1 MLIIWAHL
9 IVLFIRIAMAF
20 AKGRND
26 VQVGIE
32 HEYTTI
38 KWFIHEVD
46 SLFKSELSSTEA
58 RMESEL
64 EAIDEPDPDIRLSMC
79 RAITQDYSYSYIYEE
94 LILSSKRTLL
104 IAIFTYFESILK
116 RISKLYEITVVDKE
130 GKVVKEPRVTQ
141 ILSAIEKE
149 KGELPVEAN
158 SLKNKVPNDL
168 RLLRNYCVH
177 EGTIDEKTEAIIKE
191 DPNLDRE
198 GSELYIKDKQVL
210 LDYLEATKAFLVI
223 LEEHCRRNSSRP

>member
-9 IVLFIRIAMAF
+9 VVLFIRIAMAF

-38 KWFIHEVD
+38 KWFIHEVN
-46 SLFKSELSSTEA
+46 S
-58 RMESEL
+58 
-64 EAIDEPDPDIRLSMC
+64 C

>member
-1 MLIIWAHL
+1 
-9 IVLFIRIAMAF
+9 MAF

-32 HEYTTI
+32 REYTTI
-38 KWFIHEVD
+38 KSFIHEVD
-46 SLFKSELSSTEA
+46 SLFESKLASIEARIKSEIED
-58 RMESEL
+58 
-64 EAIDEPDPDIRLSMC
+64 IDEPDPDVYSSMC
-79 RAITQDYSYSYIYEE
+79 SDIIRYYSCDYIYEE

-104 IAIFTYFESILK
+104 IAIFTYLESILK
-116 RISKLYEITVVDKE
+116 RISKLYEITVVNKKGE
-130 GKVVKEPRVTQ
+130 VEEKPKVNQ
-141 ILSAIEKE
+141 ILSAIVKE

-158 SLKNKVPNDL
+158 SLKDIVYEDL
-168 RLLRNYCVH
+168 RRLRNYCAH
-177 EGTIDEKTEAIIKE
+177 QGTIDEKTEAIIKK

-223 LEEHCRRNSSRP
+223 LEEHCRRNLSQL

>member
-1 MLIIWAHL
+1 M
-9 IVLFIRIAMAF
+9 
-20 AKGRND
+20 
-26 VQVGIE
+26 
-32 HEYTTI
+32 
-38 KWFIHEVD
+38 
-46 SLFKSELSSTEA
+46 
-58 RMESEL
+58 
-64 EAIDEPDPDIRLSMC
+64 
-79 RAITQDYSYSYIYEE
+79 
-94 LILSSKRTLL
+94 
-104 IAIFTYFESILK
+104 
-116 RISKLYEITVVDKE
+116 VDKE

>member
-1 MLIIWAHL
+1 MP
-9 IVLFIRIAMAF
+9 F
-20 AKGRND
+20 AKGRNN

-46 SLFKSELSSTEA
+46 SLFESKLASIEARIKSEIEG
-58 RMESEL
+58 
-64 EAIDEPDPDIRLSMC
+64 IDEPDPDIYSCMC
-79 RAITQDYSYSYIYEE
+79 SDIIRQYSCDYIYED

-116 RISKLYEITVVDKE
+116 RISKLYEITVVDKKGE
-130 GKVVKEPRVTQ
+130 VVEEPTTKK
-141 ILSAIEKE
+141 ILSTIVKE
-149 KGELPVEAN
+149 KGELPAEAN
-158 SLKNKVPNDL
+158 SLENIVCEDL
-168 RLLRNYCVH
+168 RSLRNHCVH
-177 EGTIDEKTEAIIKE
+177 QGKINKKTEAIIKE

-223 LEEHCRRNSSRP
+223 LEEHCRRNSSQP